1 MQRHAARHGVPL
13 HAAIISTLVFLT
25 CLSTAPGYATSSTT
39 MTVNSRADPGSVGD
53 MMLTLREALRLAN
66 GTLSWSALEPAEQ
79 AQVTCSAPPCTP
91 GAASTD
97 TIRFDPMVF
106 PVDAPAWITLTTALP
121 PLSGGGDMLDASGAG
136 VILDGLLAGPDVSG
150 LVISSGS
157 NGNTIRGLQIV
168 RFSGYGILVRGNT
181 NRIEGNLVGLTWANV
196 PEYGNI
202 EAGIRIEAGAQGNVV
217 GGTSAETRNVISGNG
232 RSPGG
237 SSPAAGH
244 GLWISGA
251 SDNQIIGNYI
261 GMNRDQTGSLGN
273 LRAGILVDAGSQ
285 RNQIGGSNA
294 GEGNLIVGNNASGIE
309 IAGEGTAGQI
319 VQGNT
324 ISGNGSDGLRLKSG
338 AQQNTIGGNAT
349 GARNVI
355 TGNAGAGLFVRD
367 STTIYNLL
375 ARNLSYGNVGLGIDL
390 APFGVTLNDPEDLD
404 TGPNELLNFPDFFS
418 PATQAQIQGS
428 ACSGCVI
435 ELYKAS
441 GPGNGQGLFF
451 VTATNAD
458 VRGVF
463 TFTQPGLAYGTW
475 VSATATDSHGN
486 TSEFATNIQVGGH
499 RTCSQPF
506 PQFPDFTGEGNI
518 DARDLLFVTA
528 RWQARQPDPPYLD
541 DFDLDGDGVIS
552 IKDIQAV
559 AKHWAEVCSE

>member
-1 MQRHAARHGVPL
+1 MRRHAARHGVPL
-13 HAAIISTLVFLT
+13 LAATISTLVFLT
-25 CLSTAPGYATSSTT
+25 ILITAPGYATSSTT
-39 MTVNSRADPGSVGD
+39 ITVNSRADPGSIGD
-53 MMLTLREALRLAN
+53 STLTLREAIRLAN

-79 AQVTCSAPPCTP
+79 ALVTCSPPPCTP

-121 PLSGGGDMLDASGAG
+121 PLNGGGDTLDGSGAG

-150 LVISSGS
+150 LEIRSGS
-157 NGNTIRGLQIV
+157 NGNTIRSLQIV
-168 RFSGYGILVRGNT
+168 RFSGYGILIRGNT
-181 NRIEGNLVGLTWANV
+181 NRIEGNLVGLTRANL

-202 EAGIRIEAGAQGNVV
+202 EAGIRIEAGARDNIV
-217 GGTSAETRNVISGNG
+217 GGTSAEARNVISGNG

-237 SSPAAGH
+237 ASPAAGH
-244 GLWISGA
+244 GLWVSGA
-251 SDNQIIGNYI
+251 SDNLIIGNII
-261 GMNRDQTGSLGN
+261 GMNRDQTGNLGN
-273 LRAGILVDAGSQ
+273 LRAGVLVDGGAQ
-285 RNQIGGSNA
+285 RNQIGGSSA
-294 GEGNLIVGNNASGIE
+294 GEGNLIVGNNASGVE
-309 IAGEGTAGQI
+309 IAGNGTSGQM
-319 VQGNT
+319 VRGNT

-338 AQQNTIGGNAT
+338 AQQNTIGGNVA

-355 TGNAGAGLFVRD
+355 TGNAGAGIFVRD
-367 STTIYNLL
+367 STTVYNTLS
-375 ARNLSYGNVGLGIDL
+375 RNLSYGNVGLGIDL

-404 TGPNELLNFPDFFS
+404 AGPNDLLNFPDFF
-418 PATQAQIQGS
+418 PTATQDQVQGS

-463 TFTQPGLAYGTW
+463 TFTHPGLAYGTW
-475 VSATATDSHGN
+475 ASATATDHNGN
-486 TSEFATNIQVGGH
+486 TSEFATNVQVGGN

-506 PQFPDFTGEGNI
+506 SQFPDFTGEGNI
-518 DARDLLFVTA
+518 DVQDVLFVTA
-528 RWQARQPDPPYLD
+528 RWQARWPDPPYLD
-541 DFDLDGDGVIS
+541 DFDLDGDGVIT
-552 IKDIQAV
+552 IKDIQEV
-559 AKHWAEVCSE
+559 AKHWTEVCSQ